1 MVLRAW
7 TESGDQVRVRV
18 TWSVDVESGRSET
31 TSAANVPD
39 TLRIVEQWLD
49 EVRSRSGRRRR

>member
-1 MVLRAW
+1 MVLHAW
-7 TESGDQVRVRV
+7 TEPGDRMRVRV
-18 TWSVDVESGRSET
+18 TWSVDVESGRTET

-49 EVRSRSGRRRR
+49 EVRSRPGPRRR

>member
-1 MVLRAW
+1 MVLHAW
-7 TESGDQVRVRV
+7 TEPGEQVRVRV

-49 EVRSRSGRRRR
+49 EVRSRPGRGRR

>member
-7 TESGDQVRVRV
+7 TEPGERMRVRV

-31 TSAANVPD
+31 TSAADVPD

-49 EVRSRSGRRRR
+49 EVRSRPGRGRR